1 MFDGVDADGCLVL
14 QDREPFVSFEGLE
27 QLHIFLF
34 ILGIT
39 HVLYSCI
46 TVALSMIK
54 VWSFF
59 FIMQSWLLCFD

>member
-59 FIMQSWLLCFD
+59 YNAVVVIVF